1 MANITIINA
10 NLVIVW
16 ELPLYQP
23 VFTDD
28 FAIVSSAQSEVVFDI
43 VVAWDFIDKL
53 ASTEAIVLELAIVRL
68 ASIIAEWLASAT
80 EQAFI
85 AELAFTAELASV
97 AIKLQTSTVSMMS
110 STMADPYS
118 DTIANQ

>member
-10 NLVIVW
+10 KLVIVW
-16 ELPLYQP
+16 ALPLYQP

-28 FAIVSSAQSEVVFDI
+28 FAIVSSAWSEVVFDI

-68 ASIIAEWLASAT
+68 ASIITERLASAT

>member
-28 FAIVSSAQSEVVFDI
+28 FAIVSSAWSEVVFDI

-80 EQAFI
+80 EQEFI

-97 AIKLQTSTVSMMS
+97 AIKLQTSMVSMMS